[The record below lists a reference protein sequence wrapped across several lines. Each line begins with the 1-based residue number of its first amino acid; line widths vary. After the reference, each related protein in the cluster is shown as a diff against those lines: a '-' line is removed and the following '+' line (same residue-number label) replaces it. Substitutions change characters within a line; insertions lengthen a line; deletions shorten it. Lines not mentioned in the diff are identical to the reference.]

1 MTAAASDD
9 AVISLPNVPVQL
21 FLESQDH
28 QQELIRELQLIEI
41 GGSVDATTSEASQR
55 LARLISEVLSSYELV
70 RSSTREQAV
79 RARRRNEHVVTLRVP
94 VRPGM
99 APALRRWVELLEE
112 ADQLCRHGE
121 LLLVACSPEVRRLR
135 RWYVEQLTSQLPEQ

>member
-1 MTAAASDD
+1 M
-9 AVISLPNVPVQL
+9 ICLPNVPVRL

-41 GGSVDATTSEASQR
+41 SGRVDTATSEASRR
-55 LARLISEVLSSYELV
+55 LAHLISEVLTNYELV

-79 RARRRNEHVVTLRVP
+79 AALQRNEHVVTLRVP

-99 APALRRWVELLEE
+99 AEALHHWVELLEQ
-112 ADQLCRHGE
+112 ADQLCLHGD
-121 LLLVACSPEVRRLR
+121 LLLVACSPEVRQLR
-135 RWYVEQLTSQLPEQ
+135 RWYVEQLTSQLAPG